1 MDRSV
6 KKYLEDI
13 KLSILEIE
21 LFLEQRP
28 RQFQVYIEDIMFKRA
43 IERNIGIIGEA
54 MSKILQLNPDI
65 QITNARN
72 IKNTRNYVVHAY
84 DTLEPHIIWN
94 IVINDIPKLKE
105 EVTHLL
111 NEE

>member
-1 MDRSV
+1 MDRSL

-13 KLSILEIE
+13 MLSIQEIE

-28 RQFQVYIEDIMFKRA
+28 RHFQVYMEDLMFKRA

-54 MSKILQLNPDI
+54 MSKILQLNPEI
-65 QITNARN
+65 NISNARN
-72 IKNTRNYVVHAY
+72 IKNTRNYIVHAY

-105 EVTHLL
+105 EISCLF